1 MPIFGKL
8 KVDRPIVSNKACLKS
23 HAGSV
28 YRAIMALEHDDR
40 QVANEKKWVE
50 REWQIIY
57 KGL

>member
-23 HAGSV
+23 HAGGV
-28 YRAIMALEHDDR
+28 YRAIMALEHDDS

-50 REWQIIY
+50 REW
-57 KGL
+57 